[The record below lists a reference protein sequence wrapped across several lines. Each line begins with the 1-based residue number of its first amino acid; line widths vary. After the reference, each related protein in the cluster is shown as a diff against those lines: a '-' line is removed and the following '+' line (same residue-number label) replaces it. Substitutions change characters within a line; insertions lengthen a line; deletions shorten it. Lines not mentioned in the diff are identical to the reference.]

1 MSRYRVHPRK
11 SGGIGAPPVAD
22 LQTVIAELEV
32 DAEGVARWAILV
44 PAYTAALQPLFMSQ
58 PFNESSVL
66 DGLSP
71 HGLTLVAS

>member
-1 MSRYRVHPRK
+1 
-11 SGGIGAPPVAD
+11 
-22 LQTVIAELEV
+22 VIAELEV

-44 PAYTAALQPLFMSQ
+44 PAYTATLQPLFMSQ